1 MALVKLVKALVC
13 VATNGSLFAPTMH
26 LVLEKHAFIGLSLT
40 DDFRES
46 CLLSALPESANY
58 LPRAKKLETS
68 AMRSFI
74 DEGATV
80 ASFFIEEHTLPMRL
94 AVFIYLTGV

>member
-1 MALVKLVKALVC
+1 
-13 VATNGSLFAPTMH
+13 
-26 LVLEKHAFIGLSLT
+26 
-40 DDFRES
+40 
-46 CLLSALPESANY
+46 
-58 LPRAKKLETS
+58 
-68 AMRSFI
+68 MRSSI